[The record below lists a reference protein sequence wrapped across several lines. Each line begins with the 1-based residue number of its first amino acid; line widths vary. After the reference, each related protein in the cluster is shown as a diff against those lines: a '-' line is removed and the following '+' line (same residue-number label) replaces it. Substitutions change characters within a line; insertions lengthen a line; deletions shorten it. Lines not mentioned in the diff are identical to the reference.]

1 MAFPP
6 KSGLWHVGFVPA
18 PIATLTSAAAVRE
31 FRERVAWF
39 PDPGRWRYLA
49 DPFAVRRDGALH
61 AFVEAYDYRTK
72 HAVIEHHEFGPDL
85 RWRRG
90 STCLRADVHLSYPFL
105 VEHDG
110 ETFMVPE
117 SHQAREVVL
126 YRARR
131 FPEEWVREAVL
142 LADVPASD
150 ATLLRDGDR
159 WWMFHVVAGPESADR
174 RRLYAAHAPALT
186 GPWTPYRGGALVDD
200 LSGAR
205 PGGTPFRG
213 PDGAWWLPVQDCSG
227 SYGGA
232 LRFLRITSL
241 TPDEV
246 TVERAGDRLDG
257 ALLSTTH
264 VDGLHTLSACGDV
277 TLFDAKRVVR
287 SFGRYAVDVERF
299 VRRLVRPG

>member
-6 KSGLWHVGFVPA
+6 KSGLWHVGLVPA
-18 PIATLTSAAAVRE
+18 PIETLTTTAAVAALRD
-31 FRERVAWF
+31 RVAWF
-39 PDPGRWRYLA
+39 PDPGSWRYVA
-49 DPFAVRRDGALH
+49 DPFGVWRDGALH

-85 RWRRG
+85 AWRRG
-90 STCLRADVHLSYPFL
+90 GTCLRADVHLSYPFL

-117 SHQAREVVL
+117 SHAAGEIVL

-131 FPEEWVREAVL
+131 FPDDWVREAVL
-142 LADVPASD
+142 LRVPAAD

-159 WWMFHVVAGPESADR
+159 WWMFHVVAGPDSADR

-186 GPWTPYRGGALVDD
+186 GPWTPYVGGALVDD
-200 LSGAR
+200 LAGAR

-213 PDGAWWLPVQDCSG
+213 ADGHWWLPVQDCSE

-232 LRFLRITSL
+232 LRFLRVTSL
-241 TPDEV
+241 TPDRV
-246 TVERAGDRLDG
+246 AVERAGERLTG
-257 ALLSTTH
+257 ALLSATH
-264 VDGLHTLSACGDV
+264 VDGLHTLSGCGPV

-299 VRRLVRPG
+299 VRRLAR